1 MINFSK
7 KYFRIFFIITVF
19 CFICG
24 IFLSVIPYFLK
35 HDFIIKI
42 NESKI
47 PSKLYQILLENSLK
61 IQQYNTKNNQLS
73 KKDIEK
79 IKISII
85 NKLIVEEILYQ
96 QSKTYGVIISDY
108 ELINDLKNNTIFN
121 DNNTFNKIKYINF
134 LKLINITP
142 KEYES
147 LRRKQLAAEK
157 TKKIIESSIKLW
169 SQELKNENYN
179 NTKNT
184 EEFLLKIKKNQII
197 SEWYSSIINESNI
210 IINNSMY

>member
-1 MINFSK
+1 
-7 KYFRIFFIITVF
+7 
-19 CFICG
+19 
-24 IFLSVIPYFLK
+24 VIPYFLK
-35 HDFIIKI
+35 HDFIVKI

-61 IQQYNTKNNQLS
+61 IQQYNTKNNQLP

-79 IKISII
+79 TKISII
-85 NKLIVEEILYQ
+85 NKLIIEEILYQ

-108 ELINDLKNNTIFN
+108 ELINDLKNNAIFK
-121 DNNTFNKIKYINF
+121 DNNTFNKTKYINF
-134 LKLINITP
+134 LKLTNITP

-147 LRRKQLAAEK
+147 LRRKQLAGEK

-169 SQELKNENYN
+169 SQEIKNESFN

-184 EEFLLKIKKNQII
+184 KEFLLEIKKNQII
-197 SEWYSSIINESNI
+197 NEWYSAIINKSNI
-210 IINNSMY
+210 IINNSVY